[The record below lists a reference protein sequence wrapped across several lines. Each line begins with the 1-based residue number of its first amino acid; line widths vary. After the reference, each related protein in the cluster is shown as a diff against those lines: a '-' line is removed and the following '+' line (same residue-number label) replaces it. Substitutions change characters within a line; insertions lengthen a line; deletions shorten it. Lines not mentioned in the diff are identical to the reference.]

1 MEWSSAFA
9 RVWFLQT
16 RSCPEKQ
23 SRVSAFGALRHPAT
37 RPRVSRNDSLD
48 PDFVVFLRYCAPHVL
63 SANVSLLIHSV
74 DWGPGKSKR
83 NFARARIRV
92 CVARLGPLTQQSE

>member
-1 MEWSSAFA
+1 MECSSAFA
-9 RVWFLQT
+9 GVWFLWT
-16 RSCPEKQ
+16 RYARRSGRVRFRRLDTQQQ
-23 SRVSAFGALRHPAT
+23 SVLE
-37 RPRVSRNDSLD
+37 VSRNDSLD
-48 PDFVVFLRYCAPHVL
+48 PDLVVFLRYCAPHVL

-83 NFARARIRV
+83 NFARARMRV

>member
-1 MEWSSAFA
+1 VRF
-9 RVWFLQT
+9 RRLDTQQ
-16 RSCPEKQ
+16 Q
-23 SRVSAFGALRHPAT
+23 SVLE
-37 RPRVSRNDSLD
+37 VSRNDSLD
-48 PDFVVFLRYCAPHVL
+48 PDLVVFLRYCAPHVL

>member
-1 MEWSSAFA
+1 MLIGLRECLVPRTRYARRSSRA
-9 RVWFLQT
+9 RFRRL
-16 RSCPEKQ
+16 
-23 SRVSAFGALRHPAT
+23 GAPQQFVLE
-37 RPRVSRNDSLD
+37 VSRNDSLD
-48 PDFVVFLRYCAPHVL
+48 PDLVVFLRYCVPQVV

-83 NFARARIRV
+83 NFARARMRV

>member
-1 MEWSSAFA
+1 MECSSAFA
-9 RVWFLQT
+9 GVWFLWT
-16 RSCPEKQ
+16 RYARRSGRVRFRRLDTQQQ
-23 SRVSAFGALRHPAT
+23 SVLE
-37 RPRVSRNDSLD
+37 VSRNDSLD
-48 PDFVVFLRYCAPHVL
+48 PDLVVFLRYCAPHVL